1 MIRVL
6 ISDNDRLF
14 RLGTKT
20 IFERTG
26 NIAVVAETETG
37 HEALE
42 LLRRQPVDVVI
53 LEISL
58 PGQSGLETL
67 SMVRRRYRHLPVL
80 FVTSYPEPLYGV
92 RAMKHGASGY
102 LVKSCSAEQLVVA
115 LQCCAAGHKYV
126 TPMLARELLSACSCK
141 TLPHSDLSDRE
152 FAIFLFTAQG
162 WSASQIADR
171 MCVSAITVRKGR
183 QRMLK
188 ALRVDGEAAIVRYV
202 IQNHVGADHLF
213 ARAHTQEN

>member
-6 ISDNDRLF
+6 IADNDRLF
-14 RLGTKT
+14 RLGAKA
-20 IFERTG
+20 IFERTR

-37 HEALE
+37 HEALK
-42 LLRRQPVDVVI
+42 LLGHQPVDVVI

-67 SMVRRRYRHLPVL
+67 SIMRKQYRRLPVL
-80 FVTSYPEPLYGV
+80 FVTSYPEGLYGV

-102 LVKSCSAEQLVVA
+102 LVKSCSAEQLVAA
-115 LQCCAAGHKYV
+115 LKHCTTGHKYI
-126 TPMLARELLSACSCK
+126 TSTLAQELLGVCSYK
-141 TLPHSDLSDRE
+141 SLLPHNLLSDRE

-162 WSASQIADR
+162 WSASQIADKI
-171 MCVSAITVRKGR
+171 CISSITVRKGR

-188 ALRVDGEAAIVRYV
+188 ALGANGEAAIVRYV
-202 IQNHVGADHLF
+202 VQNRVSADYLF
-213 ARAHTQEN
+213 AHVDTQ